1 MKPVPDL
8 HLAALG
14 IEMAPCVIT
23 SSEIEEMMATTWDQL
38 GIPRGQIEQLT
49 GVRERR
55 WWNEGTSI
63 SEMAAKAAQK
73 ALHRAGIDIGSVDRL
88 IYTGVCREG
97 FEPATACA
105 VAHHL
110 GAGENIELHDLSNAC
125 LGSMD
130 AVVLAQDAFR
140 SRRHEVT
147 LVVSCESARE
157 IVEIACHQLQKHP
170 QMDLFTKSLA
180 TWTGGSGAAAL
191 LLVSSDVS
199 DHGPKLLGSA
209 QGTDSRWHQLCRWGV
224 KTHDTLTDPAS
235 REEFMETDA
244 IGVLQHGVA
253 LGLQTWDRFLTEL
266 NWHSSDVDRTICHQ
280 VGSAHRLE
288 ILPSLG
294 ISPDQDFITF
304 PFLGNIGTVSIP
316 MTAALAAERGVLLPG
331 NKVAF
336 LGIGSGLVCRMLA
349 WEWR

>member
-1 MKPVPDL
+1 MSMSPDL
-8 HLAALG
+8 HLSAFG
-14 IEMAPCVIT
+14 IEMAPCVVL
-23 SSEIEEMMATTWDQL
+23 SSDLEDRMASTWEKL

-55 WWNEGTSI
+55 WWEEGTSI
-63 SEMAAKAAQK
+63 SQMAAKACQK
-73 ALHRAGIDIGSVDRL
+73 ALDRAGMKIGDVDRL

-110 GAGENIELHDLSNAC
+110 GADHPLELHDLSNAC

-130 AVVLAQDAFR
+130 AIVLAEDSIR
-140 SRRHEVT
+140 SGRHKRI
-147 LVVSCESARE
+147 LVVSCESARD
-157 IVEIACHQLQKHP
+157 IVEIACHQMVKNP
-170 QMDLFTKSLA
+170 DIDLFTRSLA
-180 TWTGGSGAAAL
+180 TWTGGSGAAAM
-191 LLVSSDVS
+191 LLVSSEIS
-199 DHGPKLLGSA
+199 DQGPRLLGSA
-209 QGTDSRWHQLCRWGV
+209 QGTDSRWHELCRWGV
-224 KTHDTLTDPAS
+224 NTELQSDNPAT
-235 REEFMETDA
+235 RTEFMHTDA
-244 IGVLQHGVA
+244 IGVLRHGVS
-253 LGLQTWDRFLTEL
+253 LGLQTWNRFLDHL
-266 NWHSSDVDRTICHQ
+266 NWSAEDVDRTICHQ
-280 VGSAHRLE
+280 VGSAHRQE

-294 ISPDQDFITF
+294 ISPEQDYITF

-331 NKVAF
+331 HQVAF

>member
-130 AVVLAQDAFR
+130 AVVRMQ
-140 SRRHEVT
+140 
-147 LVVSCESARE
+147 
-157 IVEIACHQLQKHP
+157 
-170 QMDLFTKSLA
+170 
-180 TWTGGSGAAAL
+180 SGQPYNKQVPAIRL
-191 LLVSSDVS
+191 L
-199 DHGPKLLGSA
+199 
-209 QGTDSRWHQLCRWGV
+209 
-224 KTHDTLTDPAS
+224 
-235 REEFMETDA
+235 E
-244 IGVLQHGVA
+244 
-253 LGLQTWDRFLTEL
+253 
-266 NWHSSDVDRTICHQ
+266 
-280 VGSAHRLE
+280 
-288 ILPSLG
+288 
-294 ISPDQDFITF
+294 
-304 PFLGNIGTVSIP
+304 
-316 MTAALAAERGVLLPG
+316 
-331 NKVAF
+331 
-336 LGIGSGLVCRMLA
+336 
-349 WEWR
+349 

>member
-1 MKPVPDL
+1 MGPDL
-8 HLAALG
+8 HLAAFG
-14 IEMAPCVIT
+14 VEMAPCVV
-23 SSEIEEMMATTWDQL
+23 SSSDIEDLMGSAWNQL

-55 WWNEGTSI
+55 WWEEGTSI
-63 SEMAAKAAQK
+63 SEMAAKACRK
-73 ALHRAGIDIGSVDRL
+73 ALDRAGMSIQSVDRL

-110 GAGENIELHDLSNAC
+110 GAEHAIELHDLSNAC

-130 AVVLAQDAFR
+130 AIVLAEDAIR
-140 SRRHEVT
+140 SGRQKIT

-157 IVEIACHQLQKHP
+157 IVNIACQRMNENP
-170 QMDLFTKSLA
+170 GMDLFTRSLA
-180 TWTGGSGAAAL
+180 TWTGGSGAAAM
-191 LLVSSDVS
+191 LLVSSDL
-199 DHGPKLLGSA
+199 HPQGPRLLGSA

-224 KTHDTLTDPAS
+224 RNSPDSSDPAS
-235 REEFMETDA
+235 REEYMETDA
-244 IGVLQHGVA
+244 IGVLRHGVS
-253 LGLQTWDRFLTEL
+253 LGLNTWNRFLDQL
-266 NWHSSDVDRTICHQ
+266 NWSASDVDRTVCHQ
-280 VGSAHRLE
+280 VGSAHRDE

-294 ISPDQDFITF
+294 ISPEQDFITF

-316 MTAALAAERGVLLPG
+316 MSAALAAERGVLLPG
-331 NKVAF
+331 HRVAF